1 MLPKLAAYFR
11 MENKKQ
17 NFKRIA
23 ESKNN
28 KIINIIHLP
37 GNLSTTSFYEYSDE
51 QIEDV
56 FDAIQKELDET
67 MKIFEKEKGKKKRF
81 EL

>member
-1 MLPKLAAYFR
+1 

-28 KIINIIHLP
+28 KIINIIHLL
-37 GNLSTTSFYEYSDE
+37 GNLSNTSFYEYSDE
-51 QIEDV
+51 QIEAV

-67 MKIFEKEKGKKKRF
+67 RKTFEKEKGKKKRF